1 MTKKRF
7 ICIQLIFISI
17 FLASVSNAAFN
28 EIGIG
33 ARPLGLGGAFV
44 ALANDSNAANYNAAG
59 LSYIEEVHIGATH
72 AQRFSGLVSYNNIV
86 GVIPLGSL
94 GSLGANIAILSEDSG
109 IYREQTIRLT
119 YGRTIINQLGVGINL
134 KHLGTSYDESNE
146 FVAENPYFSNTSSS
160 AFSLDL
166 GLLAKP
172 FNSLSIGVS
181 VENLVPADV
190 SISETHADTV
200 PMNIRAGI
208 TYSLESIAEM
218 SAQGA
223 AISNLLK
230 ATLGTVEVTSRD
242 GIISTSVGVEMWV
255 NKAIGI
261 RGGYG
266 RNNSGNS
273 STTFSLG
280 GSALVPISGT
290 VLQLDYGIQLLTG
303 DFQDNTTQRFSVNLM
318 F

>member
-1 MTKKRF
+1 MTKLKF
-7 ICIQLIFISI
+7 MCFNLLFISI
-17 FLASVSNAAFN
+17 FLSSYTYAAFN

-44 ALANDSNAANYNAAG
+44 ALADDSNASNYNAAG
-59 LSYIEEVHIGATH
+59 LSYITDIHISATH
-72 AQRFSGLVSYNNIV
+72 AQRFNGLVSYNTII
-86 GVIPLGSL
+86 GIIPVGSL
-94 GSLGANIAILSEDSG
+94 GTIGASIGILNEDSD
-109 IYREQTIRLT
+109 IYSERTIRMS
-119 YGRTIINQLGVGINL
+119 YGRTIIKQLGLGINL
-134 KHLGTSYDESNE
+134 KLLGTSYDETNE

-190 SISETHADTV
+190 SISDIHTDSV

-208 TYSLESIAEM
+208 AYSLESIAEM

-230 ATLGTVEVTSRD
+230 ATLGTVEVTSRE
-242 GIISTSVGVEMWV
+242 GEIYTSAGVEIWV
-255 NKAIGI
+255 NKAIAV
-261 RGGYG
+261 RGGYSTK
-266 RNNSGNS
+266 NTGNTA
-273 STTFSLG
+273 STFNLG
-280 GSALVPISGT
+280 GSAMLPISGT
-290 VLQLDYGIQLLTG
+290 ALQLDYGIQLLTG
-303 DFQDNTTQRFSVNLM
+303 DFQNNTTQRFSINLQ